1 MKYSKSIRSS
11 QWTLEQYSNL
21 LHLATKYL
29 VACLTHIYGP
39 PEGLDNP
46 KYRARYQDMF
56 DTEIMV
62 RDDMIY
68 MESQGLVED

>member
-1 MKYSKSIRSS
+1 MD
-11 QWTLEQYSNL
+11 
-21 LHLATKYL
+21 
-29 VACLTHIYGP
+29 P

-46 KYRARYQDMF
+46 KYGAIYQDMF